1 MVPVTAA
8 AASGW
13 TSAEVVTGLVGV
25 ITLLAVLVGGVLQY
39 RANRDAHAQI
49 GANIK
54 AEAAGLRVEIKA
66 VDARAEERDRGLVVA
81 VGNLEERTRRTAE
94 DVAYMRG
101 RFDGG
106 ADRARDS

>member
-1 MVPVTAA
+1 MEPAA
-8 AASGW
+8 AAAAGGW

-25 ITLLAVLVGGVLQY
+25 ITLLAVLVGSVLQY

-49 GANIK
+49 G
-54 AEAAGLRVEIKA
+54 ETIKA

-81 VGNLEERTRRTAE
+81 VGNLEKRTRRTAE
-94 DVAYMRG
+94 DVAYLRG